1 MIFKPLQHSSI
12 QELNL
17 SKSHRNPT
25 KIIRENYRNGIGFKT
40 IKNTMDKNHALHK
53 TYVQQ

>member
-12 QELNL
+12 QEFNL
-17 SKSHRNPT
+17 SKYRRNPT
-25 KIIRENYRNGIGFKT
+25 KIIRENYRNEIGFKS

-53 TYVQQ
+53 TFA